1 MKFFKQS
8 LLVLAAILMAC
19 FNMEAKPGWPANY
32 QGVMLQGFYWDSF
45 DDSSWAN
52 LESQADELSQY
63 FTLIW
68 IPNSAKPASTG
79 MGYDP
84 VYWFTN
90 HNTKF
95 GTEAELRSMI
105 KTFKAKGTGIIED
118 VVINHRSGVSN
129 WTNFPSETW
138 NGQTWHIGVDGIC
151 STDEVKDAPGQ
162 AKPTGAP
169 DTGEDFNGS
178 RDLDHTNANVQN
190 NCKNYCKFLLE
201 DMGYAGFRYDM
212 VKGYGGQYT
221 KIYNE
226 YSQPE
231 FSVGEYWDGSYDAVA
246 GWIEATGKTSAAFD
260 FPCKYQLNKA
270 FSSGDMSEL
279 VWKANGI
286 TDQPAGMIHFGYPQY
301 SVTFVDNHDTYR
313 DGSKFTDSRVVAA
326 NAFIL
331 FSPGTPCIFL
341 PHWKAYKA
349 ELKKLI
355 ALRNAVGIHNMSA
368 VKVLSQSNSNCYMAE
383 ITGTKGKAVI
393 KVGPAQV
400 SPAGYTDADIKA
412 SGKDYCVWSKVNGG
426 GDDPTPQPTV
436 PEQLYLLGNLEGA
449 AGWGTTP
456 GTGLS
461 MTKNGSKFTATGVK
475 FVLASAQET
484 KCFFNLTDFVA
495 STWDDLNMGAN
506 RYGAATDGM
515 PVTLGTATTITPYLK
530 DISASGCLSWTVAP
544 GTYDITADF
553 ETMKLTVVNSGDDP
567 QPDKPVVSANPQSGT
582 QFETSVSV
590 SLSATLNATIH
601 YTTDG
606 TVPTTASQ
614 TYSTPLSFTETT
626 TLKTLAVT
634 ADNVKGDVQTFVY
647 TKKQGGD
654 DPTTLTIYYDNSVTA
669 WGGVKCYSFVNDQ
682 PNDGSWPGKDMQ
694 KHNGNIYVATVP
706 AGSSV
711 VFHNGSGTQTVDVVG
726 VQDKHVYKGSNEN
739 GNSKG
744 HKKYTDEGEY
754 QGGDDPT
761 PGETWYFVGAMT
773 GWSLD
778 ESLKFSQEGNVYTLT
793 LPNGI
798 KDPAGTAAKDKGWKV
813 WTGSWDNGKNFG
825 AGDIT
830 SAASGVEID
839 AWYKGGN
846 NFSYETEGSTTIV
859 FTLVAGSDVAD
870 SSIPS
875 KIKVIYS
882 GGDDP
887 QPVVPE
893 TLGVLSTPW
902 GGDTGNE
909 VAVTPMSQTDAAIWS
924 IDNYTVGVVPPATG
938 QTEPST
944 DGYVQFAVNLD
955 ATTWDELNEAD
966 RYGAAVEGTAIVFN
980 GVAATE
986 TLKCFTNS
994 AALDADKAGACN
1006 AFKIAPGTYDFKV
1019 TFNADGTTTLDC
1031 KMYASGVEN
1040 VGIDTDNES
1049 EAEYFNLQGVKVG
1062 NPSNGVYIRRA
1073 NGKVS
1078 KVFVK

>member
-1 MKFFKQS
+1 MKIFKQS
-8 LLVLAAILMAC
+8 LLVFAAMLLAC
-19 FNMEAKPGWPANY
+19 FSANAKPGWPANY

-45 DDSSWAN
+45 YDSSWAN

-63 FTLIW
+63 FSLIW
-68 IPNSAKPASTG
+68 IPNSAKAASNPG

-129 WTNFPSETW
+129 WTNFPSEQW

-151 STDEVKDAPGQ
+151 STDEVKNASGQ
-162 AKPTGAP
+162 ATPTGAP

-178 RDLDHTNANVQN
+178 RDLDHTNLNVQN

-231 FSVGEYWDGSYDAVA
+231 FSVGEYWDGSYDAVK

-260 FPCKYQLNKA
+260 FPCKYQINKA
-270 FSSGDMSEL
+270 FSLNDMTQL
-279 VWKANGI
+279 VWKANGT

-368 VKVLSQSNSNCYMAE
+368 VRVMKNESNCYMAE
-383 ITGTKGKAVI
+383 ITGTKGKAVVKI
-393 KVGPAQV
+393 GSAQV
-400 SPAGYTDADIKA
+400 SPDGYSDSDIKA
-412 SGKDYCVWSKVNGG
+412 SGNDYCVWSKVNGGGG

-436 PEQLYLLGNLEGA
+436 PAQLYLLGNLEGA
-449 AGWGTTP
+449 AGWGSTP
-456 GTGLS
+456 GEGIK
-461 MTKNGSKFTATGVK
+461 MTKNGDKFTVTGVK
-475 FVLASAQET
+475 FVLASAAET
-484 KCFFNLTDFVA
+484 KCYFNLTDFVA
-495 STWDDLNMGAN
+495 STWADLNLDAN
-506 RYGAATDGM
+506 RYGAAKEGET
-515 PVTLGTATTITPYLK
+515 VTVGTPATITPYLK
-530 DISASGCLSWTVAP
+530 DVSAEGCLSWTIAP

-553 ETMKLTVVNSGDDP
+553 ATMKLTVVNSGDEP
-567 QPDKPVVSANPQSGT
+567 VPVKPVVKANPVSGT
-582 QFETSVSV
+582 LFTTSVAV
-590 SLSATLNATIH
+590 SLSVNPAGTIY

-606 TVPTTASQ
+606 TTPTASSEKY
-614 TYSTPLSFTETT
+614 TTPLNFTETT
-626 TLKTLAVT
+626 TLKTLAIST
-634 ADNVKGDVQTFVY
+634 EGEKSDVQTFTY

-654 DPTTLTIYYDNSVTA
+654 DPT
-669 WGGVKCYSFVNDQ
+669 
-682 PNDGSWPGKDMQ
+682 
-694 KHNGNIYVATVP
+694 
-706 AGSSV
+706 
-711 VFHNGSGTQTVDVVG
+711 
-726 VQDKHVYKGSNEN
+726 
-739 GNSKG
+739 
-744 HKKYTDEGEY
+744 
-754 QGGDDPT
+754 
-761 PGETWYFVGAMT
+761 PGESWYFVGAMT
-773 GWSLD
+773 GWGLD
-778 ESLKFSQEGNVYTLT
+778 ESLKFTQEGNVYTLT

-798 KDPAGTAAKDKGWKV
+798 KDPAGTAADSKGWKI
-813 WTGSWDNGKNFG
+813 WDGSWETKNFG
-825 AGDIT
+825 AGDQT
-830 SAASGVEID
+830 SAPSGVEID
-839 AWYKGGN
+839 AWYRGGN
-846 NFSYETEGSTTIV
+846 NFTYETEGSTTIV
-859 FTLVAGSDVAD
+859 FTLVPGSDVPD
-870 SSIPS
+870 TSIPS
-875 KIKVIYS
+875 KIKVIYN

-887 QPVVPE
+887 QPEVPA

-902 GGDTGNE
+902 GGDTANE
-909 VAVTPMSQTDAAIWS
+909 IAVTPMSQTDANIWS
-924 IDNYTVGVVPPATG
+924 VENYTVGAVPPAPG
-938 QTEPST
+938 QTTASA

-955 ATTWDELNEAD
+955 ATTWDELNADD
-966 RYGAAVEGTAIVFN
+966 RYGTAVEGEAIVFS
-980 GVAATE
+980 GLSSSVA
-986 TLKCFTNS
+986 LKCFTNS

-1006 AFKIAPGTYDFKV
+1006 AFKITPGTYDFKV
-1019 TFNADGTTTLDC
+1019 TFAAGGNITLDV
-1031 KMYASGVEN
+1031 KMYSSGVEC
-1040 VGIDTDNES
+1040 VGIDADNEY
-1049 EAEYFNLQGVKVG
+1049 EDEYFNLQGVKVE
-1062 NPSNGVYIRRA
+1062 NPSNGIYIRRA